1 MPDRDH
7 GSLRPPTLALQLSSI
22 HKAAGTHVQRS
33 VNMERHLDAAS
44 VLTIIVTVV
53 LFGMALVA
61 KGLTHDVLLEA
72 AVFLV
77 SVKLILAGYKS
88 SLSAGTLLNRLA
100 RIETSLARLEQ
111 MVAHGGPPPP
121 AEHH

>member
-1 MPDRDH
+1 
-7 GSLRPPTLALQLSSI
+7 
-22 HKAAGTHVQRS
+22 
-33 VNMERHLDAAS
+33 MERRLDAAS

-88 SLSAGTLLNRLA
+88 SLIAGKLLNRLA
-100 RIETSLARLEQ
+100 RIETTLTRLEQ
-111 MVAHGGPPPP
+111 MVARAGPPP
-121 AEHH
+121 AA

>member
-1 MPDRDH
+1 
-7 GSLRPPTLALQLSSI
+7 
-22 HKAAGTHVQRS
+22 
-33 VNMERHLDAAS
+33 MERHLDAAS
-44 VLTIIVTVV
+44 ILTIIVTIV
-53 LFGMALVA
+53 LFGMALLA

-88 SLSAGTLLNRLA
+88 SLTAGTLLNRLA

-111 MVAHGGPPPP
+111 MVARAGPPPP

>member
-1 MPDRDH
+1 
-7 GSLRPPTLALQLSSI
+7 
-22 HKAAGTHVQRS
+22 
-33 VNMERHLDAAS
+33 MERHLEAAS
-44 VLTIIVTVV
+44 VLTIIVTFV

-88 SLSAGTLLNRLA
+88 GLTASTLLNRFA
-100 RIETSLARLEQ
+100 RIETTLARLEQ
-111 MVAHGGPPPP
+111 MVARGGPPP
-121 AEHH
+121 AA